1 MAAGRGKRLRSRVP
15 KVLHPVCGRPTLW
28 HVLEALR
35 AVRAD
40 PVVIVVGH
48 GRDEVQE
55 AVESWNLRF
64 PVRFVHQDEPLG
76 TGHAVMVAERG
87 VGRTDDV
94 LVVPGDNPLITG
106 QMLRDL
112 VALHRR
118 RGPAATVQTTLV
130 DEPGIYWRI
139 VREGDRLARIVDGY
153 EATSEERRLREVATS
168 FYVFRREDLFRVLPA
183 LDRNNNQGE
192 YYLPDVLTILAE
204 KGEDIRALLGDFG
217 GALDVNTRSSLARAE
232 SAMRRRINESL
243 MEAGVTFADPERTYV
258 DAGVRVGPDTVLL
271 PGTRLKGDSRIGRDC
286 VIGPDTVIEDTRID
300 DGATVELSV
309 VRGARIGPGA
319 TVGPYTHIRPGT
331 VLGPRAKAGS
341 FVEIKASK
349 IGEGSKVPHLSYVG
363 DATIGRN
370 VNVGAGTVTVNYDGY
385 EKHRTVIGDD
395 VRIGSDTM
403 LVAPVRVGKGA
414 VTGAGSVITK
424 NVPPGALAVERAD
437 QRVIRGYRE
446 RKDREKR
453 GKASKHGGREA

>member
-35 AVRAD
+35 VVRAD
-40 PVVIVVGH
+40 PVVVVVGH

-55 AVESWNLRF
+55 AVESWNLRL
-64 PVRFVHQDEPLG
+64 PLRFVHQDEPLG
-76 TGHAVMVAERG
+76 TGHAVMVAEKA

-94 LVVPGDNPLITG
+94 LVLPGDNPLITAP
-106 QMLRDL
+106 MLRDL
-112 VALHRR
+112 VGLHRR

-130 DEPGIYWRI
+130 DDPGLYWRI
-139 VREGDRLARIVDGY
+139 VREGDRLIRIVDGY
-153 EATSEERRLREVATS
+153 ETTPEEREMREVATS

-183 LDRNNNQGE
+183 LDRNNSQDE
-192 YYLPDVLTILAE
+192 YYLPEVLTILTE

-232 SAMRRRINESL
+232 MALRRRINEAL
-243 MEAGVTFADPERTYV
+243 MEGGVTISDPERTYV
-258 DAGVRVGPDTVLL
+258 DAGVKVGPDTALL
-271 PGTRLKGDSRIGRDC
+271 PGTRLLGQTRIGRDC
-286 VIGPDTVIEDTRID
+286 VIGPDSVIEDTRIE
-300 DGATVELSV
+300 DGVTVELSV
-309 VRGARIGPGA
+309 VRGARIGQAA
-319 TVGPYTHIRPGT
+319 TVGPYAHIRPGT
-331 VLGPRAKAGS
+331 VLGPRSKAGS
-341 FVEIKASK
+341 FVEIKASRV
-349 IGEGSKVPHLSYVG
+349 GEGSKVPHLSYVG

-385 EKHRTVIGDD
+385 AKHRTVIGDD

-414 VTGAGSVITK
+414 ITGAGSVITK
-424 NVPPGALAVERAD
+424 DVPAGALAVERGE
-437 QRVIRGYRE
+437 QRIIPGYRE

-453 GKASKHGGREA
+453 GEPRGGRKA